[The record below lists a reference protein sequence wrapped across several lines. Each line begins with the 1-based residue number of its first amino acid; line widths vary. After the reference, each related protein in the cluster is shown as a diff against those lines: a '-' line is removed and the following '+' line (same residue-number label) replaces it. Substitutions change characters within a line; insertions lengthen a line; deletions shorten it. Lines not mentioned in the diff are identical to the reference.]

1 VLVLSYLVREESSF
15 RAKDRLFSKVLVV
28 ENFQKRNSRLQSA
41 KLMFRKRFVIRNST
55 EYANIVV
62 VLRNRGI
69 P

>member
-1 VLVLSYLVREESSF
+1 MLVLSYLVREESSF

-55 EYANIVV
+55 EYANIAV